1 MSVNQK
7 ELDER
12 LSALYGVATLGD
24 TDASLSLFVA
34 YGFEGSEMADRPVV
48 IFGGESRMGR
58 RTYLVGEI
66 PFYDQT
72 PIFPFLGIKRYS
84 EDGDSHWGPFPILS
98 TIPSGSVAT
107 SGVSPTLGP
116 PAVPFIE
123 RKWGAARLKR
133 VSNTE

>member
-58 RTYLVGEI
+58 RT
-66 PFYDQT
+66 
-72 PIFPFLGIKRYS
+72 
-84 EDGDSHWGPFPILS
+84 LS
-98 TIPSGSVAT
+98 RRRNSV
-107 SGVSPTLGP
+107 L
-116 PAVPFIE
+116 
-123 RKWGAARLKR
+123 
-133 VSNTE
+133 